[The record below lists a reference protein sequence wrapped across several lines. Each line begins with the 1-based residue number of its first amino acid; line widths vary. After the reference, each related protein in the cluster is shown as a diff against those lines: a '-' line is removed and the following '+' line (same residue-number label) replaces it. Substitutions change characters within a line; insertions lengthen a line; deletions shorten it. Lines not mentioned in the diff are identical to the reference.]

1 VAYVVLRNRN
11 SITELAPSCTARSS
25 LIMSAKRLQDAYER
39 MPVNVN
45 SDSEEVSASR
55 QQPTPSP
62 VIGASYPNYSLQ
74 DAPLTKKRGRPP
86 TDPQERAK
94 WEQHQKAVE
103 KARLAAEAKPTAG
116 LQRRQNQPNPVQG
129 AGQRFIE
136 KRYKQMTFLQPK
148 LHPAPL
154 GVCSLTCFTN
164 SCPIFATN
172 PHVFCRSLLV
182 HVTCWPRWARATLL
196 STTSRSA

>member
-1 VAYVVLRNRN
+1 VAYVVLRNRH

-25 LIMSAKRLQDAYER
+25 LIMSAKRLQHAYER
-39 MPVNVN
+39 MPVNVD
-45 SDSEEVSASR
+45 SDSEEVSASS

-86 TDPQERAK
+86 TDPQERVK

-116 LQRRQNQPNPVQG
+116 LQRRQNQPT
-129 AGQRFIE
+129 ATGQQRADE
-136 KRYKQMTFLQPK
+136 MRYKQKQDQPTAARDKTQMTFLQPK
-148 LHPAPL
+148 FHPAPL
-154 GVCSLTCFTN
+154 GV
-164 SCPIFATN
+164 
-172 PHVFCRSLLV
+172 
-182 HVTCWPRWARATLL
+182 
-196 STTSRSA
+196 